1 MGAGQAAG
9 HYAADGSDGRWTG
22 SWSLCGR
29 RDHVGNHPHFDRGV
43 QRGES
48 EKDD

>member
-9 HYAADGSDGRWTG
+9 HYAADGSD
-22 SWSLCGR
+22 
-29 RDHVGNHPHFDRGV
+29 HVGNHTHFDRGV
-43 QRGES
+43 QRGKS